1 MELFPQ
7 VAGFSGKLKILP
19 NIWNE
24 GFCKNS
30 QKLEF
35 VQYFCKNLY
44 LEYLTRFW
52 NAFELAFKCFYK
64 NRNMFDFQIGI
75 RVPLRMFHF

>member
-30 QKLEF
+30 QKLKF
-35 VQYFCKNLY
+35 VHYFWKISILNVWQGS
-44 LEYLTRFW
+44 EY
-52 NAFELAFKCFYK
+52 AFELAFICFYK
-64 NRNMFDFQIGI
+64 NRNMLDFQIGI
-75 RVPLRMFHF
+75 SVPLRMFNF